1 MWIKYCYVMYNIIEV
16 YNVMIPYE
24 DKNYISVL
32 LKRVIYSVH
41 LKVVHAS
48 IPHGSASDDH
58 EIYFKSF
65 NTI

>member
-1 MWIKYCYVMYNIIEV
+1 MWIEYCYVMYNSIEI
-16 YNVMIPYE
+16 YNVVIPSE

-32 LKRVIYSVH
+32 LERVIYSVP
-41 LKVVHAS
+41 LEVVYAS
-48 IPHGSASDDH
+48 IPHGSASGDH